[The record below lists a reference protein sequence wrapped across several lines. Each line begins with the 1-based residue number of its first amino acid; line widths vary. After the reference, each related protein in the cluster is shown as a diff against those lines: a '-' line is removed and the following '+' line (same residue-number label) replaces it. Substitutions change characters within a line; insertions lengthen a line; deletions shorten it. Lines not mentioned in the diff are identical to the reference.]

1 MLIST
6 KMKKEIFQEI
16 EIPEGV
22 EAELVE
28 NMLTIKGKEGEI
40 KRKFNINKI
49 TFEKKDNKIIIGNK
63 KATKNE
69 KKMINTIS
77 AHIRNMI
84 EGVQEKFEYK
94 LKICSSHF
102 PMNVEIVG
110 NEVII
115 KNFLG
120 EKIPRKSKIIE
131 NVNVEIKGD
140 IITINSP
147 NKELAGQTAANF
159 ETATRIRSRDR
170 RVFQDGIFITNKAGR
185 DIWNF
190 SWAYFVGDF
199 LSD

>member
-1 MLIST
+1 LLIST

-22 EAELVE
+22 EAEIVG
-28 NMLTIKGKEGEI
+28 NILTIKGKEGEI
-40 KRKFNINKI
+40 KKQFNTNKI
-49 TFEKKDNKIIIGNK
+49 SFEKKDKKIIIGNK
-63 KATKNE
+63 KVTKNE

-84 EGVQEKFEYK
+84 KGVQERFEYI

-110 NEVII
+110 NEAII

-140 IITINSP
+140 IITVNSHD
-147 NKELAGQTAANF
+147 KELAGQTAANF
-159 ETATRIRSRDR
+159 EKATRIRSRDR

-185 DIWNF
+185 EI
-190 SWAYFVGDF
+190 
-199 LSD
+199 

>member
-1 MLIST
+1 
-6 KMKKEIFQEI
+6 MKKEIFQEI

-22 EAELVE
+22 EGKIVG
-28 NMLTIKGKEGEI
+28 NILTIKGKEGEI

-77 AHIRNMI
+77 SHIRNMI
-84 EGVQEKFEYK
+84 KGVQEKFEYV

-102 PMNVEIVG
+102 PMNVEVVG
-110 NEVII
+110 NEAVI

-131 NVNVEIKGD
+131 NVDVAIKGD
-140 IITINSP
+140 IITINSHD
-147 NKELAGQTAANF
+147 KELAGQTAANF

-170 RVFQDGIFITNKAGR
+170 RVFQDGIFIINKDGR
-185 DIWNF
+185 DI
-190 SWAYFVGDF
+190 
-199 LSD
+199 

>member
-1 MLIST
+1 MLIFI

-40 KRKFNINKI
+40 KRKFNTNKI

-77 AHIRNMI
+77 SHIINMI
-84 EGVQEKFEYK
+84 KGVQEKFEYK

-110 NEVII
+110 DEAII

-185 DIWNF
+185 DI
-190 SWAYFVGDF
+190 
-199 LSD
+199 